1 MAYAWRWLRSFVFV
15 VQMYAMIL
23 VIGLIYLPG
32 AILSP
37 EGARRGCKAYC
48 RWVFWTAR
56 WMVGLRCEVR
66 GTAPAQG
73 ALIAAK
79 HQSFLDILMIFNALP
94 AAIFIMKR
102 EILWTPVI
110 GLYAYRLGCVP
121 VNRGKRGAAIKKM
134 LADVASG
141 HQAAGQLIIYS
152 QGTRVAPGVKAPYKI
167 GTGALY
173 EQMGQDCAPVATNV
187 GVFWPR
193 TGIYRKPGLAVVE
206 FLPLI
211 PPGLERAEFMARLE
225 AEVEEASDRLI
236 AEARASLREA

>member
-15 VQMYAMIL
+15 VQMYAMML

-79 HQSFLDILMIFNALP
+79 HQSFLDILMIFNTLP